1 MQYILVSSHL
11 SRISVGE
18 IDLTQFQL
26 YKTIHK
32 SRLDTSIVYLNS
44 ILAIHFNVGSCRR
57 TRRLVPFLYHTSSI
71 GVFVHYL
78 SEKECCRPALVFM
91 SNRFYVRSFY
101 FLSSNLH
108 RGARRSSAL
117 QIFMLH
123 TINNIN
129 NVDNLS
135 TTSNRKSNISSIFHT
150 NKTRSSDARSET
162 VINCTTICCYC
173 IYNDQRHRDKTTF
186 SSSIMRKFS
195 LPSTT
200 IGRRVQLLFWH
211 AIYVST

>member
-1 MQYILVSSHL
+1 MQYILVSTHL
-11 SRISVGE
+11 NRISVGE

-91 SNRFYVRSFY
+91 SNCFYVRSFY
-101 FLSSNLH
+101 FPSPNLH
-108 RGARRSSAL
+108 S
-117 QIFMLH
+117 
-123 TINNIN
+123 INRLCQTPKRQQFVNIN
-129 NVDNLS
+129 VIYAIRILVPILFYKLILIVFIWKWNLIVNFVIIKVQIKAIS
-135 TTSNRKSNISSIFHT
+135 KNTSIQYIWN
-150 NKTRSSDARSET
+150 
-162 VINCTTICCYC
+162 
-173 IYNDQRHRDKTTF
+173 
-186 SSSIMRKFS
+186 
-195 LPSTT
+195 
-200 IGRRVQLLFWH
+200 
-211 AIYVST
+211 